1 MTSPCRLHGVLHAC
15 TCCDVRGMH
24 IHDLAMVAHVG
35 IQDGYNVAD
44 RLEHLTDDA
53 DEYYATKTS
62 YTRQRY
68 MDQVESW

>member
-1 MTSPCRLHGVLHAC
+1 
-15 TCCDVRGMH
+15 MH